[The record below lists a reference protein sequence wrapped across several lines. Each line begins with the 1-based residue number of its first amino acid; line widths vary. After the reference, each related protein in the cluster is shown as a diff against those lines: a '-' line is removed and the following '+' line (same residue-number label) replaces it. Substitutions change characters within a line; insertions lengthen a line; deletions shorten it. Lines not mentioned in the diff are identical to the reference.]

1 MPTRPDRLR
10 LASYNLHKC
19 RGMTGPYAPE
29 RNLRVIA
36 EIGADVI
43 ALQEVDFRHGSR
55 PEALPRA
62 RIEAATGMVPAIFN
76 GTGSNSLGWHGQT
89 ILLRPELMAEAQVRR
104 LPLPGIEPRGALAL
118 RLPGLT
124 LIALH
129 LGLARSSRQAQ
140 LQRIVAQ
147 AGRLGPDR
155 LVLTGDFNEWHD
167 DRGLEPL
174 EPMHVI
180 APGPSWPAPFP
191 RLRYDRFAV
200 SRGIEVLAHGVHDND
215 MARQAS
221 DHLPVWADIAFEPRS
236 AAPEPGISG
245 RIDGQLGE

>member
-1 MPTRPDRLR
+1 MPHNLLSLSALVALSKEEQTAQLAEVNQQLEALSAQERVQWAFEHLEGEFILSSSFGIQAALMLHLVTQVRPD
-10 LASYNLHKC
+10 
-19 RGMTGPYAPE
+19 
-29 RNLRVIA
+29 
-36 EIGADVI
+36 
-43 ALQEVDFRHGSR
+43 
-55 PEALPRA
+55 
-62 RIEAATGMVPAIFN
+62 VP
-76 GTGSNSLGWHGQT
+76 
-89 ILLRPELMAEAQVRR
+89 V
-104 LPLPGIEPRGALAL
+104 
-118 RLPGLT
+118 
-124 LIALH
+124 
-129 LGLARSSRQAQ
+129 
-140 LQRIVAQ
+140 
-147 AGRLGPDR
+147 
-155 LVLTGDFNEWHD
+155 VLTGDFNEWHD